1 MHPGYWKEKILQKGR
16 KTRQEKEKAVT
27 HRRRKR
33 LVSNKQFPG
42 VFHFSTRT
50 RGNNQ
55 VWSYQL
61 YYFLFQAVQIIHRSR
76 KGTKMNKNYSRKR
89 NCIHNIVRFFLPYP
103 LLEKA
108 RQRKPAVDENLKYI
122 WQNEVSLW
130 FCDDCG
136 GDKIHMLP
144 CRGRQHLQM
153 TNIAN
158 RGVNTVNCYISS
170 ARVKMGTI

>member
-16 KTRQEKEKAVT
+16 KTRQEKEKAVS

-33 LVSNKQFPG
+33 LVSNKQLPG

-61 YYFLFQAVQIIHRSR
+61 YYFLFPAVQIIHRSR
-76 KGTKMNKNYSRKR
+76 KGTKMNKNYSQKR